1 MLPLLQGWE
10 HVVAFVSGG
19 DLESPSAAWLVAN
32 ASDDCMR
39 LLNLSRDWLG
49 TYLPH
54 CFSKIDRVTYGL
66 LREEE
71 VRVGVGRVLSV
82 CMPTRVCVRVRLA
95 LAFMTLCPTVCCAQ
109 LARTAPPWW
118 LF

>member
-1 MLPLLQGWE
+1 MDDARLLPSTFSPVVLVQGWE

-71 VRVGVGRVLSV
+71 VGWRGLGFWEVVSCMCGVACSCV
-82 CMPTRVCVRVRLA
+82 CLHGGW
-95 LAFMTLCPTVCCAQ
+95 CP
-109 LARTAPPWW
+109 
-118 LF
+118 